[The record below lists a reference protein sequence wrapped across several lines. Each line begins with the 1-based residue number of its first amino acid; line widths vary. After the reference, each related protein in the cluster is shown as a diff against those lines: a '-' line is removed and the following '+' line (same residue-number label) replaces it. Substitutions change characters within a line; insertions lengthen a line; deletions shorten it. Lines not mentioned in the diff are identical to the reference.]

1 MNVGTRRL
9 AKRAMVGAAALA
21 VAGTLSLGASAAH
34 AGTQAKR
41 THKPVVMHGYT
52 CTKVAK
58 KRHQTVVGTAGQVI
72 CGLRSGVKLVAS
84 GPGHVVLIA
93 GPGRETLVGSSNP
106 GSDDTLIGGSGDDS
120 LEAGDG
126 GNQVIDTGTGPDSID
141 CGNGGSQVSVVG
153 AGSDDTENPDC
164 GGGNVSDT
172 NLEIHGTVNTVAT
185 DGSTMNVSFNE
196 AEDTFQVWLDA
207 NGDPTSVDI
216 AITPS
221 TTIQVDGG
229 GSLAAGDWVE
239 VTANTSSTTLA
250 GSTLTAVDVQ
260 AQPAGSGDE

>member
-1 MNVGTRRL
+1 
-9 AKRAMVGAAALA
+9 
-21 VAGTLSLGASAAH
+21 
-34 AGTQAKR
+34 
-41 THKPVVMHGYT
+41 
-52 CTKVAK
+52 
-58 KRHQTVVGTAGQVI
+58 
-72 CGLRSGVKLVAS
+72 VKLVAS

-196 AEDTFQVWLDA
+196 AEDTFQAWLDA

>member
-1 MNVGTRRL
+1 MNVGTRKL
-9 AKRAMVGAAALA
+9 TKRAMIGAAALA
-21 VAGTLSLGASAAH
+21 VAGTLGLGGSAAH
-34 AGTQAKR
+34 ASTQAKR

-58 KRHQTVVGTAGQVI
+58 KRHQTVVGTAGQVV
-72 CGLRSGVKLVAS
+72 CGLRGGVKLMAS

-93 GPGRETLVGSSNP
+93 GPGQETLVGSSTP
-106 GSDDTLIGGSGDDS
+106 GSDDTLIGGSGDDT
-120 LEAGDG
+120 LEAGDS
-126 GNQVIDTGTGPDSID
+126 GNQVIDTGTGPDTID
-141 CGNGGSQVSVVG
+141 CGTGGSTVSVVG
-153 AGSDDTENPDC
+153 AGSDDTENSDC
-164 GGGNVSDT
+164 TGGNVSDT
-172 NLEIHGTVNTVAT
+172 SLEIHGTVNTVAS
-185 DGSTMNVSFNE
+185 DGSTMNVSFQE
-196 AEDTFQVWLDA
+196 AEDTFQAWLDA

-221 TTIQVDGG
+221 TSTHVDGG

-260 AQPAGSGDE
+260 AQPASSADE